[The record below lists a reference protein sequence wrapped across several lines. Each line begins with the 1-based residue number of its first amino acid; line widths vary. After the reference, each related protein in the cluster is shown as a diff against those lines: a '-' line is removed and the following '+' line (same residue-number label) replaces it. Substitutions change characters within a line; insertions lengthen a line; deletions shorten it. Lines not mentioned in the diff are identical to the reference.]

1 MLTGKQ
7 IDEIREH
14 LENAKNPIFYY
25 DNDTDGL
32 CSYVILRRFLGR
44 GKGVAVRSF
53 PDLDGGYARKA
64 KELNADYVFVLDKP
78 VLSKEFVDSI
88 DSFGLPLVWIDHH
101 DVPREEF
108 EKDFKN
114 VFIFNP
120 ARNFG
125 KDKSDEPVTYLSHK
139 ITGRKEDMWLAVV
152 GCIAD
157 HFLPE
162 FVGEFE
168 KHYPEF
174 WGKVK
179 EPFDAYFGTEI
190 GRIAMALNFG
200 LKDSVTHVVQMQ
212 NFLISCK
219 GPAEVFAESYS
230 NHAFRQ
236 KYSDV
241 KKKYD
246 ALIEKA
252 GNCVED
258 RLVFFE
264 YGGELSISS
273 DLSNGLSYKY
283 PGKYVVVAYRRGD
296 VANLSMRGK
305 NVKKVLAKV
314 LAKVDGMGGGHD
326 DAVGARVGASD
337 LGKFKKFLEE
347 EIGK

>member
-1 MLTGKQ
+1 MLTKKQ
-7 IDEIREH
+7 LEEVREH

-25 DNDTDGL
+25 DNDSDGL
-32 CSYVILRRFLGR
+32 CSYIILRRFLGR

-88 DSFGLPLVWIDHH
+88 ESFGLPLVWIDHH

-120 ARNFG
+120 ARNSG
-125 KDKSDEPVTYLSHK
+125 NDKSEEPVTYLAYK
-139 ITGRKEDMWLAVV
+139 ITGRREELWLAVV

-157 HFLPE
+157 HFLPNFVKE
-162 FVGEFE
+162 FGE
-168 KHYPEF
+168 HYPEF

-200 LKDSVTHVVQMQ
+200 LKDSVTHVVQLQ

-219 GPAEVFAESYS
+219 GPADVFMESYS
-230 NHAFRQ
+230 NHSFRR
-236 KYSDV
+236 KYLDV
-241 KKKYD
+241 RKKYD
-246 ALIEKA
+246 SLLEKA
-252 GNCVED
+252 KNSVGEN
-258 RLVFFE
+258 LVFFE
-264 YGGELSISS
+264 YGGEMSISA
-273 DLSNGLSYKY
+273 DLSNGLYYRY
-283 PGKYVVVAYRRGD
+283 PGKYIVVAYRKGEI
-296 VANLSMRGK
+296 ANLSMRGK
-305 NVKKVLAKV
+305 NVKKILAKA
-314 LAKVDGMGGGHD
+314 LKDVDGTGGGHD
-326 DAVGARVGASD
+326 DAVGARIRASD
-337 LGKFKKFLEE
+337 LKEFKRVLEE